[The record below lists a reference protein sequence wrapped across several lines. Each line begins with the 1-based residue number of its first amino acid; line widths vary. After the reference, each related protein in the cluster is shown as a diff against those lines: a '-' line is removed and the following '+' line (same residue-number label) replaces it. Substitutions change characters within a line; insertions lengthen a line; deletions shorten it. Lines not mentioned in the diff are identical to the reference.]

1 MNHILISCLKGVG
14 IGLVTN
20 LLPAIISQYF
30 GKQRAIAC
38 GISYAGATV
47 GAFIFPLFIEW
58 QLKEYGLRGTL
69 LLMGG
74 IRDSIQTI
82 LQSIPFIVNEVIVN
96 TLIVNGFLRTD
107 R

>member
-1 MNHILISCLKGVG
+1 
-14 IGLVTN
+14 
-20 LLPAIISQYF
+20 
-30 GKQRAIAC
+30 
-38 GISYAGATV
+38 
-47 GAFIFPLFIEW
+47 
-58 QLKEYGLRGTL
+58 
-69 LLMGG
+69 MGG